1 MKKLAIASLAGTL
14 LLGAVNVQADDI
26 EDAIE
31 YRQGIFTAM
40 KWYFGPMG
48 AMVKGDMPYDQAEF
62 TRRAEQ
68 FAKLTPMAEEGFVEG
83 SAEGSEALPEIWED
97 MDTFSAGFD
106 KLETAANALVA
117 ASKTGDMGQIKP
129 AFGEVAKSC
138 KGCHDNFRED

>member
-1 MKKLAIASLAGTL
+1 MKKLALVTLASTL

-31 YRQGIFTAM
+31 YRQGIFTAY

-68 FAKLTPMAEEGFVEG
+68 LAHLAPMPEEGFVEG
-83 SAEGSEALPEIWED
+83 SAEGSDALPEIWEE
-97 MDTFSAGFD
+97 MDQFSAGFD
-106 KLETAANALVA
+106 KLETTTAALVE
-117 ASKTGDMGQIKP
+117 ASLSGDMDQIKP
-129 AFGEVAKSC
+129 AFGAVAKSC
-138 KGCHDNFRED
+138 KGCHDNFRAD